1 MEGFCGATVSCRPS
15 EEGAWAAPPT
25 MGAMVAV
32 IGGSVVDAIGV
43 SSIGAVATEVSMR
56 ASYWQRK
63 GVRIPSTGG
72 WRHKSGKRKR
82 RTIKARNEHAT
93 SRTHANEPEVT
104 AEGIANAKN
113 LENMP
118 RKEASGAWKP
128 SCTLAS
134 DLSSSVGVGDAARFA
149 PTAGSDGAAT
159 SSTGA
164 DVTSKVVPSLAAAAC
179 PGSSI
184 VAAAT
189 VQFARSVTNGARRS
203 EHGVRGANG
212 TRKHCRKKDLTDISQ
227 NRTPNPDPPQQA
239 TQHGS
244 PHQA

>member
-1 MEGFCGATVSCRPS
+1 MRLVSRRPGQLTLKSPCGQ
-15 EEGAWAAPPT
+15 
-25 MGAMVAV
+25 
-32 IGGSVVDAIGV
+32 AIGKEKRLGSRLQGV
-43 SSIGAVATEVSMR
+43 SVTKVRETE
-56 ASYWQRK
+56 
-63 GVRIPSTGG
+63 I
-72 WRHKSGKRKR
+72 
-82 RTIKARNEHAT
+82 RTIKARSEHAT
-93 SRTHANEPEVT
+93 SHTHANEPQVT
-104 AEGIANAKN
+104 AEGIANAKK

-118 RKEASGAWKP
+118 RKEAFWAWKR

-159 SSTGA
+159 SSTGS

-212 TRKHCRKKDLTDISQ
+212 TRKHCRKKPPTDISQ